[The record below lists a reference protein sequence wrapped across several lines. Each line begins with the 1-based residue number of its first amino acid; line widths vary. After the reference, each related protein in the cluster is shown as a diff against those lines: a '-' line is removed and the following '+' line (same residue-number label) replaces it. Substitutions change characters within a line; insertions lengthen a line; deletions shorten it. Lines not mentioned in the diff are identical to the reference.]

1 MKAQNEQICKEAFEE
16 QLKKLPKKQ
25 QESVRACFE
34 ALKRASMRGYKYNR
48 DWLLECIILRMKS
61 AQLYEHLRRHKI
73 LVMPGRT
80 CLLQYV
86 KNFKATFGFNANL
99 LRAVKAKARAMDEMK
114 RHGGL
119 VLDEMKLSAHLD
131 LSASSTIQGFVD
143 LGSFTPKDQRHTK
156 ADHGLVLM
164 FQPFV
169 GK

>member
-1 MKAQNEQICKEAFEE
+1 
-16 QLKKLPKKQ
+16 
-25 QESVRACFE
+25 
-34 ALKRASMRGYKYNR
+34 
-48 DWLLECIILRMKS
+48 
-61 AQLYEHLRRHKI
+61 
-73 LVMPGRT
+73 
-80 CLLQYV
+80 
-86 KNFKATFGFNANL
+86 
-99 LRAVKAKARAMDEMK
+99 MK

-169 GK
+169 GKWTQVIGNNSFRLEWSISF